1 MPRMALSDMS
11 QGFRQIEREASRGL
25 RVRDPRGARLPI
37 LVHCDLK
44 AANVLTTKLSDF
56 GVSFNLRAMEREIK
70 DVAGMF
76 IELLTRCP
84 PYGNIGN
91 ALTGELAGIW
101 CLFRSSLIRKIMR
114 AVTFQIVEDACPPIP
129 DRFPGPLVAFHEEC
143 LWIRRC
149 GRARRNC
156 LSMRWPNKDCG
167 LNKVS
172 LRKICGKV

>member
-1 MPRMALSDMS
+1 MS

-76 IELLTRCP
+76 IELLTRRP

-91 ALTGELAGIW
+91 ALTVML
-101 CLFRSSLIRKIMR
+101 R
-114 AVTFQIVEDACPPIP
+114 IVEDVCPPIL
-129 DRFPGPLVAFHEEC
+129 DRFSGPLVAFHGEC
-143 LWIRRC
+143 FHMDPAMRPRAEKLFEHEVAEQGLW
-149 GRARRNC
+149 
-156 LSMRWPNKDCG
+156 LEQG
-167 LNKVS
+167 LVATRF
-172 LRKICGKV
+172 LPFDE

>member
-1 MPRMALSDMS
+1 MALSDMS

-25 RVRDPRGARLPI
+25 RVQDPRGARLPI

-76 IELLTRCP
+76 IELLTRRP

-91 ALTGELAGIW
+91 ALTGELVGIW
-101 CLFRSSLIRKIMR
+101 CLFRSSLIRKITR
-114 AVTFQIVEDACPPIP
+114 AVMLRIVEDVCPPIL
-129 DRFPGPLVAFHEEC
+129 DRFSGPLVAFHGEC
-143 LWIRRC
+143 FHMDPAMRPRAEKLFEHEVAEQGLWLEQ
-149 GRARRNC
+149 GE
-156 LSMRWPNKDCG
+156 S
-167 LNKVS
+167 S
-172 LRKICGKV
+172 